1 MATTMSGFQE
11 SPSSNGFYNLDNRE
25 VNQTLTLRRNA
36 LVSEVLGFYSVS
48 ERQDLPDGIHCE
60 IATTARVKTKLCI
73 LLAGFVKM

>member
-36 LVSEVLGFYSVS
+36 LVSEVLGFYSVY
-48 ERQDLPDGIHCE
+48 ERQDLPDGVHCE
-60 IATTARVKTKLCI
+60 IATTARVKAKLSI